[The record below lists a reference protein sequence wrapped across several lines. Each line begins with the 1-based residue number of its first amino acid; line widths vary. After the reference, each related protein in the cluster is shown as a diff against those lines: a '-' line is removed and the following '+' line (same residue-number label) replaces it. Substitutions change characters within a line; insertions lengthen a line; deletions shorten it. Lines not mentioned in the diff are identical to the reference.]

1 MIIITHAKPPP
12 KFVVFMLDLDS
23 ILSSTAY
30 YEIGFKA
37 RLLNGLYTWKDGFF
51 RTYFVERVLLKENI
65 L

>member
-1 MIIITHAKPPP
+1 
-12 KFVVFMLDLDS
+12 MLDLDS

-37 RLLNGLYTWKDGFF
+37 RLLDGLYTWKDGFF